1 MRLDLTRLLKGKE
14 LPFRSI
20 DETRDR
26 VAKYIVS
33 FIYIELEGLPKE
45 EWEKTLN
52 TWVKIIGFAKNLV
65 KVPEE
70 KRREIYRKYNF
81 DTMMEGIMEES
92 VRTLYGF
99 YSLGIAKPQD
109 KPEDILKKII
119 ELIYGNREIY
129 EREKFREEV
138 INYIKEYLGR
148 KTEG

>member
-1 MRLDLTRLLKGKE
+1 MKVDLTGLLKKE
-14 LPFRSI
+14 DLPFRSI
-20 DETRDR
+20 DEAKDR

-33 FIYIELEGLPKE
+33 FIHIELEGLPKE

-52 TWVKIIGFAKNLV
+52 TWIKIIGFAKNLV

-92 VRTLYGF
+92 VRTLFGF

-119 ELIYGNREIY
+119 NLIYGNREIY
-129 EREKFREEV
+129 ERERFREEI
-138 INYIKEYLGR
+138 INYIKEYLEKR
-148 KTEG
+148 KGD

>member
-1 MRLDLTRLLKGKE
+1 MKLDLTELLKREE

-20 DETRDR
+20 DEAKDR

-33 FIYIELEGLPKE
+33 FIHIELEGLPKE

-52 TWVKIIGFAKNLV
+52 TWIKIIGFAKNLV

-92 VRTLYGF
+92 VRTLFGF

-119 ELIYGNREIY
+119 NLIYGNREIY
-129 EREKFREEV
+129 ERERFREEI
-138 INYIKEYLGR
+138 INYIKEYLEKR
-148 KTEG
+148 KGD

>member
-1 MRLDLTRLLKGKE
+1 MKLDLTGLLKREE
-14 LPFRSI
+14 LPFRSV
-20 DETRDR
+20 DEAKDR

-33 FIYIELEGLPKE
+33 FIHIELEGLPKE

-92 VRTLYGF
+92 VKTLYGF
-99 YSLGIAKPQD
+99 YSLGIAKPED
-109 KPEDILKKII
+109 KPEEILKKIV
-119 ELIYGNREIY
+119 ELIYGNKEIY
-129 EREKFREEV
+129 EREKFKEEV
-138 INYIKEYLGR
+138 INYIKEFLEQR
-148 KTEG
+148 AEG